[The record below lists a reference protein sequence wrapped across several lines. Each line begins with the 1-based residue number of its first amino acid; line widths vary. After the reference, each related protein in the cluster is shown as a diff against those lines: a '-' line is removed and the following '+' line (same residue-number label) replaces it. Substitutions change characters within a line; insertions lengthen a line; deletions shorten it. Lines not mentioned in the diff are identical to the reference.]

1 MAKPPGQVL
10 MPQQAAPQPLD
21 RESSFR
27 TLRGAWASA
36 VLFGSVGLAAFQ
48 LYTAATLPLAP
59 QLQRS
64 IHLGLGLGLLVSA
77 ISGSNPRRIAP
88 NAAVV

>member
-1 MAKPPGQVL
+1 MAKQPEQVL
-10 MPQQAAPQPLD
+10 KPEPAAPQPLD

-27 TLRGAWASA
+27 TLRGAWAIV
-36 VLFGSVGLAAFQ
+36 VLFGSVGLALFQ

-64 IHLGLGLGLLVSA
+64 IHLGLGLGLLFLAV
-77 ISGSNPRRIAP
+77 SGSNPRRIAR